1 MTVMFPSFGS
11 DSEDSKAGMPT
22 APYMV
27 TDVSRVAS
35 LRQNRTAANLEDPM
49 CQWKRDELGLSTAS
63 GFDHRG
69 RMSNQTR
76 SLINAAR
83 TAVPRS
89 QISSLK
95 GNPRSDIV
103 TVK

>member
-1 MTVMFPSFGS
+1 MKGTRNFGGKLELPVSTWESPDSRERTEMTVMFPSFGS

-49 CQWKRDELGLSTAS
+49 CQ
-63 GFDHRG
+63 
-69 RMSNQTR
+69 
-76 SLINAAR
+76 
-83 TAVPRS
+83 
-89 QISSLK
+89 
-95 GNPRSDIV
+95 
-103 TVK
+103 